1 VVGLWLAAA
10 LALAPQ
16 AVSIVTPAG
25 ERRVPVVADRAGPV
39 LPAGPLLTAL
49 GGTSSSDGIWA
60 EIRLGAAG
68 FRFLLDAPVFFAG
81 TRPFPLSAP
90 AVVRRD
96 SLFLPLQFVA
106 EVLPRQQGQ
115 RFRWD
120 AKASR
125 LMDLGAPAS
134 VAAAP
139 PVPTTPAQPPVR
151 RTHRVTIDPGHGGVD
166 PGNPGIYFPRG
177 IREKDVTLQV
187 GLLLR
192 EELAR
197 RGVEVTMT
205 RTTDTLIDLRHR
217 GRFCTEDCDLFV
229 SLHVNSLP
237 RRSGYTAVRGFET
250 YFLAEARTEDAAR
263 VARMENEAIRF
274 DQSSDADNGGSGLEF
289 ILKDLQLNE
298 YLRESAR
305 AAELVQEHL
314 DRVHDGDNR
323 GVRQAGLMV
332 LTTARR
338 PAILVELGFSTNR
351 TDARIMSERA
361 SQRRMAT
368 AIADALERYLAD
380 YERKTGG
387 APATS
392 GGPRE

>member
-1 VVGLWLAAA
+1 MPGLWLLAA
-10 LALAPQ
+10 LAAVPQ
-16 AVSIVTPAG
+16 TVAIVTPSG
-25 ERRVPVVADRAGPV
+25 ERRVPVVADRAGPII
-39 LPAGPLLTAL
+39 PAGPLLTAL
-49 GGTSSSDGIWA
+49 GGTGASDGIWA
-60 EIRLGAAG
+60 EVRLGPAA
-68 FRFLLDAPVFFAG
+68 FRFLLDAPVFLYG
-81 TRPFPLSAP
+81 TRAHPLSVP

-96 SLFLPLQFVA
+96 SLFLPFQFVA

-120 AKASR
+120 AAASR
-125 LMDLGAPAS
+125 LMDLGAPPA
-134 VAAAP
+134 VAASPAP
-139 PVPTTPAQPPVR
+139 PVSR

-166 PGNPGIYFPRG
+166 PGNPGIYFPQG

-205 RTTDTLIDLRHR
+205 RTADTLIDLRHR

-237 RRSGYTAVRGFET
+237 RRAGYTAVRGFET

-274 DQSSDADNGGSGLEF
+274 DQSAEADDGAGGLGF

-305 AAELVQEHL
+305 AAELVQQHL
-314 DRVHDGDNR
+314 DAVHDGDNR

-338 PAILVELGFSTNR
+338 PAILVEMGFSTNR
-351 TDARIMSERA
+351 SDARIMSERA
-361 SQRRMAT
+361 SQRRMAI
-368 AIADALERYLAD
+368 ALADAIERYLAD
-380 YERKTGG
+380 YDRKTGG
-387 APATS
+387 AQATS
-392 GGPRE
+392 GGRRG